1 MRARRRPRRLLA
13 LLPLVLLSGCLFS
26 TRRLPQPRGPVTVQ
40 TISPAELVNRL
51 NRQWAAIESLTAKVE
66 IQASVLHSA
75 QGVAKDYTSI
85 PGIILMRKP
94 EFLRV
99 YGMVPL
105 IRTEMFDMVSD
116 GRNFTLY
123 VPSRNKAME
132 GSNSL
137 KTKSANQLENLR
149 PGFFLDALIVRGLE
163 PDQYYTVITDTDTE
177 EDPSKKHL
185 VQTPEYILSI
195 LRVKPES
202 HEEALVRVVRF
213 HRDDLLPYQQDIYDS
228 DGNTETQVVY
238 ERYADFN
245 GTKFPTR
252 VTIKRP
258 MDEIQIVLMLESVTE
273 NQPLKD
279 DQFIIKMAPGTEVQ
293 KLGEK

>member
-1 MRARRRPRRLLA
+1 VRVHGHMARLSA
-13 LLPLVLLSGCLFS
+13 ALPLLLLTGCLFS
-26 TRRLPQPRGPVTVQ
+26 TRKLPQPRGPVKVQ
-40 TISPAELVNRL
+40 TIAPAELVDRL
-51 NRQWAAIESLTAKVE
+51 NRQWAAVESLTAKVD

-116 GRNFTLY
+116 GKNFTLY

-149 PGFFLDALIVRGLE
+149 PGFFLDALIVRGLD

-177 EDPSKKHL
+177 VDPSKKHL
-185 VQTPEYILSI
+185 LQTPEYILSV

-228 DGNTETQVVY
+228 DGDTETQVVY
-238 ERYADFN
+238 GRYADFN
-245 GTKFPTR
+245 GAKFPTR

-258 MDEIQIVLMLESVTE
+258 MDEIQIVLTIESVTE
-273 NQPLKD
+273 NVALRD
-279 DQFIIKMAPGTEVQ
+279 DQFAIKMAPGTEVQ